1 MWNIA
6 LHTARTNVRLRS
18 VRVRTITPE
27 ILMLAM
33 QREADASELDQLLAE
48 LGQIAET
55 SGDLPVLAG
64 ERLDFGDDAN
74 AEPTLPFIAPV
85 LNPL

>member
-6 LHTARTNVRLRS
+6 LHTARTNVRVRS
-18 VRVRTITPE
+18 VKVRTITPE
-27 ILMLAM
+27 ILLLAM
-33 QREADASELDQLLAE
+33 QREADASELDALLRE
-48 LGQIAET
+48 LADIAES

-64 ERLDFGDDAN
+64 ERLDFGDDAED
-74 AEPTLPFIAPV
+74 EPTMPFIAPV